1 MEVTFYTQSSRA
13 LGDIVKELAAD
24 SSSIRIAVAY
34 LSADGLEEVR
44 PYCQDIDV
52 RIVCGVHG
60 CISDLWALKDLV
72 CRPDLQVQGHV
83 FSGQNLFHPKLYI
96 FNGVSE
102 GMTALIGSPN
112 FTFGGLKTNE
122 EVYVGIRGQESAQP
136 IRDAVNYFNN
146 LWTQRSISVESYLL
160 QHPEYKV
167 KVPIHESL
175 TPEQD
180 KVLSS
185 LKAVVQRET
194 CFTFENE
201 AIPTLFKEGR
211 QTIPKKYNNSI
222 ASCNLMEPR
231 QSTLFEIVLPDGSTV
246 DGKIR
251 YGNNNWGD
259 YYEILVGDKDNR
271 SKLNKLISENDMLE
285 YYVDIVQRIV
295 SIRRV

>member
-44 PYCQDIDV
+44 SYFQGIDV

-83 FSGQNLFHPKLYI
+83 FIGQNLFHPKLYI
-96 FNGVSE
+96 FNSVSE
-102 GMTALIGSPN
+102 GMTVLIGSPN
-112 FTFGGLKTNE
+112 FTVGGLKTNE

-185 LKAVVQRET
+185 LKAFTPHET
-194 CFTFENE
+194 DFTFKNR
-201 AIPTLFKEGR
+201 AIPTLFKAGR
-211 QTIPKKYNNSI
+211 QTVPKESNKLIGSW
-222 ASCNLMEPR
+222 NLMEPR
-231 QSTLFEIVLPDGSTV
+231 QSTPFKIVLPDGSAV

-271 SKLNKLISENDMLE
+271 SKLNKLVTEDDMLE
-285 YYVDIVQRIV
+285 YYVDLVQRIV
-295 SIRRV
+295 SIKCV

>member
-44 PYCQDIDV
+44 SYFQGIDV

-72 CRPDLQVQGHV
+72 FRPELQVQGHV
-83 FSGQNLFHPKLYI
+83 FIGQNLFHPKLYI
-96 FNGVSE
+96 FNSVSE
-102 GMTALIGSPN
+102 GMTVLIGSPN
-112 FTFGGLKTNE
+112 FTVGGLKTNE

-146 LWTQRSISVESYLL
+146 LWTQSSISVESYLL

-185 LKAVVQRET
+185 LKASTPHET
-194 CFTFENE
+194 SFTFKNRVI
-201 AIPTLFKEGR
+201 ATLYKYGR
-211 QTIPKKYNNSI
+211 QTIPKKYNNLIDYFDLIKLYDSMPVKI
-222 ASCNLMEPR
+222 
-231 QSTLFEIVLPDGSTV
+231 ILPDGSTV
-246 DGKIR
+246 DGQIR
-251 YGNNNWGD
+251 YSRSSWGN
-259 YYEILVGDKDNR
+259 YYEIGVLTPNV
-271 SKLNKLISENDMLE
+271 SKLQKLISEDDMLE
-285 YYVDIVQRIV
+285 YYVDIVQRFV
-295 SIRRV
+295 SIKRQD

>member
-44 PYCQDIDV
+44 SYFQGIDV

-72 CRPDLQVQGHV
+72 CHPNLQVEGNV
-83 FSGQNLFHPKLYI
+83 FIGQNLFHPKLYI
-96 FNGVSE
+96 FNSVGE
-102 GMTALIGSPN
+102 GMTVLIGSPN
-112 FTFGGLKTNE
+112 FTVGGLKTNE

-146 LWTQRSISVESYLL
+146 LWTQRSISVESYLS
-160 QHPEYKV
+160 QNPEYKV
-167 KVPIHESL
+167 KFPIHESL

-185 LKAVVQRET
+185 LKAFPPHET
-194 CFTFENE
+194 SFTFKNR

-211 QTIPKKYNNSI
+211 QTIRKKDNKLI
-222 ASCNLMEPR
+222 QRFDLMELG
-231 QSTLFEIVLPDGSTV
+231 QSTPFKIVLPDGSTV
-246 DGKIR
+246 DGNLR
-251 YGNNNWGD
+251 YGHNNWGD

-271 SKLNKLISENDMLE
+271 SKLNKLIREDDMLE